1 MENQRPQLNL
11 VELHQLRWLLGG
23 LLGLLSAWTVFY
35 MEVDALL
42 ALVFLTVTVPLFT
55 LLPRLSR
62 ALPSTFHLLAFPVIV
77 VLFAFDLWSTR
88 EPLPA
93 MIRLDLM
100 LLCYRCVATRGRR
113 EDLQL
118 ILLALFLVVVTGVF
132 TVSIAFV
139 AQILLFT
146 AAALGLLLAVTLSDA
161 RTDGGKTKKNGRHG
175 HAHFR
180 DRGPGCRVGTGQL
193 VRAREAPASGR

>member
-1 MENQRPQLNL
+1 MEYQRPQLSF
-11 VELHQLRWLLGG
+11 VELRQLRWFLGG
-23 LLGLLSAWTVFY
+23 LIGLLSAWTVFY

-42 ALVFLTVTVPLFT
+42 TLVFLTATVPVFT
-55 LLPRLSR
+55 FFPRLSL
-62 ALPSTFHLLAFPVIV
+62 ALPTAFHVLAFPVIV
-77 VLFAFDLWSTR
+77 ALFAFDIWSSR

-93 MIRLDLM
+93 MVRLDLM
-100 LLCYRCVATRGRR
+100 LLCYRCVAPRRRR

-146 AAALGLLLAVTLSDA
+146 AAALGMLLAVTLSNARSDGPPAKKELAKAQVPPEDA
-161 RTDGGKTKKNGRHG
+161 GWE
-175 HAHFR
+175 
-180 DRGPGCRVGTGQL
+180 RVDW
-193 VRAREAPASGR
+193 R